1 MRRRSEL
8 DSVYSY
14 FVQAT
19 AFQSG
24 RSKPMGVYG
33 SELHCIRGIAWRKF
47 SALAFFVLK
56 R

>member
-24 RSKPMGVYG
+24 RSKPMGFMG
-33 SELHCIRGIAWRKF
+33 ASCIAFAALRGENFQRWRF
-47 SALAFFVLK
+47 LS
-56 R
+56 